1 MIAYTILYNWTDVTR
16 GPYGIPGIP
25 TIKLFGIVELSGVVG
40 YCVLA
45 IVVAAVFTVLYGRF
59 IDRLGFVK
67 SIILPFTMFIVGLI
81 ILTLFTHTALVFIGS
96 LLMIAGF
103 LAVNSVYGVM
113 IRDYTPKQKVGLFQG
128 IRIVVGV
135 LIPMLVGPWIGS
147 LVSSSSAIDAG
158 FGVVG
163 DDYTPSSLIFIAGAV
178 VSLLSIITIYFI
190 ARSVKKEKEN
200 FVEEKSNEEEK

>member
-1 MIAYTILYNWTDVTR
+1 
-16 GPYGIPGIP
+16 
-25 TIKLFGIVELSGVVG
+25 
-40 YCVLA
+40 
-45 IVVAAVFTVLYGRF
+45 
-59 IDRLGFVK
+59 
-67 SIILPFTMFIVGLI
+67 
-81 ILTLFTHTALVFIGS
+81 
-96 LLMIAGF
+96 MIAGF

-200 FVEEKSNEEEK
+200 SVEEKSNEEEK